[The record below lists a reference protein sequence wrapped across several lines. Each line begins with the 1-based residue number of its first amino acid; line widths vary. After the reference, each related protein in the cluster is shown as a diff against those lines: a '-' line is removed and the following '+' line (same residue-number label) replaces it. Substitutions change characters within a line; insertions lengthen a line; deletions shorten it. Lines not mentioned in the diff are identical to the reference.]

1 MLRGLYAAATAL
13 NAAQQKHE
21 LTTANLAHL
30 NQTGYRAKGVVF
42 ETFDRAVGHASPPTG
57 DLNGTRL
64 SKVYYDFQTGPI
76 EHTGNP
82 FDLALENDA
91 YFTLTTPN
99 GGTVHTRAGSFRL
112 TPEGRLVSPTGYS
125 LQGDDGQPIVVQPG
139 NEYTIGTDGT
149 ITVDGAIAG
158 RIRLVRFGKPERLE
172 QVGPT
177 LFRAP
182 NGAELQQVDRGVQQ
196 GYREGSNVK
205 PANAMIELIS
215 ESRYFEAS
223 QRALRTIAE
232 SIQLNTRPQQ

>member
-1 MLRGLYAAATAL
+1 MFRGLYAAATAM

-21 LTTANLAHL
+21 QTTANLAHL
-30 NQTGYRAKGVVF
+30 NQTGYRAKGVVL
-42 ETFDRAVGHASPPTG
+42 ETFDRAIGHDTPPTG

-91 YFTLTTPN
+91 YFSLLTPE
-99 GGTVHTRAGSFRL
+99 GRVVHTRAGSFRL
-112 TPEGRLVSPTGYS
+112 TAQGRLVNPSGYS
-125 LQGDDGQPIVVQPG
+125 LQGDDGLPVTVPLG
-139 NEYTIGTDGT
+139 NTYTIGTDGT
-149 ITVDGAIAG
+149 ITVDGAAVG
-158 RIRLVRFGKPERLE
+158 RIRLVRFGRPDRLE

-177 LFRAP
+177 LFRAT
-182 NGAELQQVDRGVQQ
+182 NGVELQQVEQGVQQ

-232 SIQLNTRPQQ
+232 AVQLNTRPQ